1 MQLIA
6 RLHLP
11 AQYDTSNSV
20 AVPLLLDFHG
30 WTGTAHDQESA
41 SWTRDK
47 IIVVSHSTFYLSSD
61 RLILVITVAAR
72 FQRW

>member
-41 SWTRDK
+41 D
-47 IIVVSHSTFYLSSD
+47 IVDSRQNYCFKLC
-61 RLILVITVAAR
+61 
-72 FQRW
+72 

>member
-11 AQYDTSNSV
+11 AQYNTSNSV

-41 SWTRDK
+41 D
-47 IIVVSHSTFYLSSD
+47 IVDSGQNYCC
-61 RLILVITVAAR
+61 VALDLLP
-72 FQRW
+72 FI